1 LPSRHE
7 LLRLAI
13 PRRVYTRNHLEHVA
27 ETLIR
32 IAADPG
38 ALTGYRI
45 VEQPA
50 TLRHFSAVL
59 APLTAP

>member
-1 LPSRHE
+1 
-7 LLRLAI
+7 
-13 PRRVYTRNHLEHVA
+13 VA

-32 IAADPG
+32 IAAEPG
-38 ALTGYRI
+38 TLTGYRI

-50 TLRHFSAVL
+50 NLRHFSAVL